1 MAVLFT
7 ALACFVAGA
16 ITGWVLTSS
25 HATWSMDRIVARQ
38 QREIH
43 YLRELL
49 VESETSAR
57 QAAADAAR
65 HVRRGIPRSGA
76 RKEAWSD
83 ARTDTDKD
91 VDGVH

>member
-7 ALACFVAGA
+7 ALACFIAGA
-16 ITGWVLTSS
+16 ITGWVLTSN

-49 VESETSAR
+49 VESETAAR
-57 QAAADAAR
+57 RAAADAAR
-65 HVRRGIPRSGA
+65 HVRDRQGPARSPS
-76 RKEAWSD
+76 RRD
-83 ARTDTDKD
+83 ADKD

>member
-7 ALACFVAGA
+7 ALACFIAGA
-16 ITGWVLTSS
+16 ITGWVLTSN

-49 VESETSAR
+49 VESETAAR
-57 QAAADAAR
+57 RAAADAAR
-65 HVRRGIPRSGA
+65 HVRGADQRGGDRMPSRRSV
-76 RKEAWSD
+76 
-83 ARTDTDKD
+83 DKD